1 MNQYSNVKALKE
13 QYSLLGTIV
22 SFLYRLTNAALFILL
37 PVLLWV
43 SDLSLK
49 SVYKF
54 SEARF
59 WVFQPFSKALIVLA
73 SGAFLLH
80 SLISIERTLVNMGK
94 GSSIRTIRRE
104 DIVILTLTVIFMSLI
119 GYWIW

>member
-13 QYSLLGTIV
+13 QYSLLGSIV
-22 SFLYRLTNAALFILL
+22 SFLYRLTSTALFILL

-59 WVFQPFSKALIVLA
+59 WIFQPFSKILVILA
-73 SGAFLLH
+73 SGVFLLH
-80 SLISIERTLVNMGK
+80 SLVSIERTLINMGQEN
-94 GSSIRTIRRE
+94 SVRTIRRE
-104 DIVILTLTVIFMSLI
+104 DIVILTLTVIFMSLV
-119 GYWIW
+119 GYWVW